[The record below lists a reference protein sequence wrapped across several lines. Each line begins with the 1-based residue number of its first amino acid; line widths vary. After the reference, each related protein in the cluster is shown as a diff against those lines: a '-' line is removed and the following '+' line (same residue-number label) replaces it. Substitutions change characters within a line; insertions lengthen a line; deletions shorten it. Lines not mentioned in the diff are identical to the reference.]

1 MHIIFKINMLLQ
13 KRCLHERERKERERE
28 RESRGGVGWKHRIFV
43 VKSRFYFLNNFK
55 YFGRG
60 LPDDATCLKQKA
72 IALTVWD
79 KKFF

>member
-13 KRCLHERERKERERE
+13 KRCLRE

-43 VKSRFYFLNNFK
+43 VKSRFYFLNNLK

-60 LPDDATCLKQKA
+60 LPDDATCRKQKA